1 MSVEEHKALVRYITE
16 EGVNKQNPDKWD
28 KVLAPNYV
36 RHCEAM
42 PPELQEIHGVEIMK
56 QFLRE
61 HFAAFPDWHEKIEL
75 MLAEGDKVAY
85 VTTGTGTQA
94 GKMGNF
100 PPSGK
105 KLKATTLIIHRIVNG
120 KIAETWVSWDNLDML
135 RQLGHLHP
143 P

>member
-1 MSVEEHKALVRYITE
+1 
-16 EGVNKQNPDKWD
+16 
-28 KVLAPNYV
+28 
-36 RHCEAM
+36 M

-61 HFAAFPDWHEKIEL
+61 HFATFPDWHEKIEL

-85 VTTGTGTQA
+85 VTTGTGTQT

-105 KLKATTLIIHRIVNG
+105 KLKVTTLIIHRIENG
-120 KIAETWVSWDNLDML
+120 KIAETWLSWDNLDML
-135 RQLGHLHP
+135 KQLGHLHP